1 MNIFSVDL
9 TPSELNCIRQSL
21 DLMTVKGTDAK
32 FLANLQVKIEN
43 EIMEIS
49 NILQQEQTI
58 KEEALKHLIASEEK
72 KSSKK

>member
-32 FLANLQVKIEN
+32 FLASLQVKIEN

-49 NILQQEQTI
+49 NILQQEQTT
-58 KEEALKHLIASEEK
+58 KEEALKQLLASEEK

>member
-32 FLANLQVKIEN
+32 FLVSLQVKIEN

-49 NILQQEQTI
+49 NILQQEQTT
-58 KEEALKHLIASEEK
+58 KEEALKQLLASEEK

>member
-1 MNIFSVDL
+1 MNLFSVDF

-32 FLANLQVKIEN
+32 FLASLQVKIEN

-49 NILQQEQTI
+49 NILQQEQTT
-58 KEEALKHLIASEEK
+58 KEEALKQLLASEEK

>member
-1 MNIFSVDL
+1 MNLFSVEF

-21 DLMTVKGTDAK
+21 DLMTVQGTDAK

-43 EIMEIS
+43 EIMEIAS
-49 NILQQEQTI
+49 MLQQEQTT
-58 KEEALKHLIASEEK
+58 KEEALKQLIASEEK

>member
-58 KEEALKHLIASEEK
+58 KEEALKQLIASEEK

>member
-1 MNIFSVDL
+1 MNLFSIDL

-21 DLMTVKGTDAK
+21 DLMTVQGTDAK
-32 FLANLQVKIEN
+32 FLANLQIKLEK

-49 NILQQEQTI
+49 SILQQEQIT
-58 KEEALKHLIASEEK
+58 KEEALKQLIASEEK